1 MRTLLLVIIYLAFI
15 SLGLPDSLLGT
26 AWPAAYRELGV
37 SVSMAGFLYAVVS
50 FGTIIS
56 SLNSGRIIR
65 RFGTGVTTTVSVAMT
80 AAALLGFSVS
90 PSFGI
95 MFFFAI
101 PLGLGAGS
109 VDAALNNYVALH
121 YGARHM
127 NWLHSFWGI
136 GASLGPA
143 IMSFCLTRGS
153 WRSGYATIGWIQTAL
168 VMVLIGSLPLWT
180 RLSAASKAGQN
191 AGRIFSAK
199 ELVKMPGA
207 RQVLIAFFCYCAVEA
222 TAGLWGSSFLVLTKG
237 IAPDTAASW
246 VSLYYFGIT
255 FGRLLSGFLTLRI
268 SNKNLVRLGQGL
280 IVLGILLIMTASMD
294 VVLLCG
300 FFTIGLGCAPI
311 FPALIHD
318 TPENFGSE
326 ASQSFIGLQMA
337 CAYVGTTVMPPLFGF
352 LGENLSMGLLPI
364 YLLVNTLVMVAM
376 LERLNRIKA
385 AKASGARQQ

>member
-90 PSFGI
+90 PGFGI

-326 ASQSFIGLQMA
+326 ASQSFMGLQMA

>member
-90 PSFGI
+90 PGFGI

-143 IMSFCLTRGS
+143 IMFFCLTRGS

-326 ASQSFIGLQMA
+326 ASQSFMGLQMA

>member
-90 PSFGI
+90 PGFGI

-326 ASQSFIGLQMA
+326 ASQSFMGLQMA

-385 AKASGARQQ
+385 EKASGARQQ

>member
-326 ASQSFIGLQMA
+326 ASQSFMGLQMA